1 MLQAILKGCRTILST
16 YQCYVV
22 VRFDYSTEADA
33 YEKPNPKVLSP
44 LFEEYNVDPQKV
56 AIVGDTANDMKTAS
70 NANLGM
76 AIGVLTGIA
85 TKEELHEADIIL
97 NSAADILEAL
107 N

>member
-1 MLQAILKGCRTILST
+1 MQIS
-16 YQCYVV
+16 
-22 VRFDYSTEADA
+22 
-33 YEKPNPKVLSP
+33 
-44 LFEEYNVDPQKV
+44 
-56 AIVGDTANDMKTAS
+56 
-70 NANLGM
+70 GM

>member
-1 MLQAILKGCRTILST
+1 MVKRCRTIFST
-16 YQCYVV
+16 YQCYLV
-22 VRFDYSTEADA
+22 VRFDHFYQSGCLL
-33 YEKPNPKVLSP
+33 KPNPKVLSP
-44 LFEEYNVDPQKV
+44 LFEQYNVDPQKV

>member
-1 MLQAILKGCRTILST
+1 MRSQILKYYRL
-16 YQCYVV
+16 
-22 VRFDYSTEADA
+22 
-33 YEKPNPKVLSP
+33 
-44 LFEEYNVDPQKV
+44 LFEQYNVDHSKKV